1 MQAACQP
8 VYVRSS
14 GLAVAHVS
22 SSPYWRGATL
32 CCCRLGTAAPTLPF
46 WQRKETDS
54 YSWTIVRV
62 DLALLRC
69 QFQQILVMVRC
80 DLHGCSFSH
89 IWIWICFR
97 CDLGN
102 FALLWALWIYLPHF
116 EFASVCILKN
126 RIRIWICFALHS
138 QEWKPQ
144 TFGSLQLMMT
154 RVLSENYFPQ
164 WKFHRFVG
172 WFLKGWLYSIILL

>member
-32 CCCRLGTAAPTLPF
+32 RCCRLCTAAPTLPF

-69 QFQQILVMVRC
+69 QFRQILVMVLC

-102 FALLWALWIYLPHF
+102 FALLCFGFICHTLNLLRFAFWRIGFGFGFALLR
-116 EFASVCILKN
+116 FAQPRIKPAHKN
-126 RIRIWICFALHS
+126 R
-138 QEWKPQ
+138 P
-144 TFGSLQLMMT
+144 FGQILQ
-154 RVLSENYFPQ
+154 
-164 WKFHRFVG
+164 
-172 WFLKGWLYSIILL
+172 